1 MAASFAFHK
10 MVTSGGFLHFESVT
24 SRSLAGTLCL
34 MFFHPSATNTPRGH
48 EEGELISGKVVLRLA
63 QGGYK
68 QFYLDKNKLF
78 VFINNLLIVFI
89 WSDII
94 KMCF

>member
-10 MVTSGGFLHFESVT
+10 MVTSCGFLRFESVT

-34 MFFHPSATNTPRGH
+34 MFFIPSTTNTPRGH

-63 QGGYK
+63 QG
-68 QFYLDKNKLF
+68 DC
-78 VFINNLLIVFI
+78 LIVVGDLFQV
-89 WSDII
+89 SEY
-94 KMCF
+94 FTVVARS

>member
-1 MAASFAFHK
+1 MAASFAVHK
-10 MVTSGGFLHFESVT
+10 MVTSGGFLRFESVT

-63 QGGYK
+63 QGGFCIAEYK
-68 QFYLDKNKLF
+68 FAMTNTKLANGQFC
-78 VFINNLLIVFI
+78 
-89 WSDII
+89 DILT
-94 KMCF
+94 